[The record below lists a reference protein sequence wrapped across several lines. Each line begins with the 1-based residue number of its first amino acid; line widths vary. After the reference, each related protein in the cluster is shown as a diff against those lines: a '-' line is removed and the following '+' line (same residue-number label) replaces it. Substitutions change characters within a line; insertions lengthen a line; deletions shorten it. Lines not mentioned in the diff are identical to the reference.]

1 VIIALVCVALVVGVV
16 VAVRA
21 TAARFDVS
29 DAQTAPAAGTGPPSA
44 VLEKPSTGQAGL
56 DLGWQQTDGDEFDGK
71 KIDTSRWRVY
81 DGFNTSSKETLSSKQ
96 CSLSAGVLT
105 ITGLANA
112 AGTTCGLAW
121 LSNRTFGRWE
131 LRARFSAPADHDFN
145 PVFLLWPAADDDWQQ
160 TGEIGR
166 VRPRAPVHRELAARA
181 GQHRRRILQE
191 LAGRPDPVAQLRG
204 GLADRP
210 HHALHR
216 RAAVGHLPQP
226 AVHPAEAD
234 APGDPAELQPQT
246 RGRPAAVVGADR
258 LGAPVPLSGDH
269 HTAVR
274 NSQAFNQV
282 APG

>member
-160 TGEIGR
+160 TGEIDFAEEYDPARQYIESWLHGPGNTDGGYFKSWPVDLTQWHNFAVDWQTDRITLYIDGR
-166 VRPRAPVHRELAARA
+166 PWGTYLNPQFIPQKPMHLVIQQNYNRKRA
-181 GQHRRRILQE
+181 G
-191 LAGRPDPVAQLRG
+191 
-204 GLADRP
+204 
-210 HHALHR
+210 
-216 RAAVGHLPQP
+216 
-226 AVHPAEAD
+226 
-234 APGDPAELQPQT
+234 
-246 RGRPAAVVGADR
+246 
-258 LGAPVPLSGDH
+258 VPLQSSVQIDWVH
-269 HTAVR
+269 LYR
-274 NSQAFNQV
+274 
-282 APG
+282 